1 MDGLAGMVK
10 SGSAADVD
18 VQVDHGGVVRRSGRR
33 RGQRAACDDQ
43 HRHGQFTFLHTQTPV
58 ATSTIPDTATI
69 RATIRR
75 RRGRIQSCNC
85 TMTAWVLVG
94 VAK

>member
-1 MDGLAGMVK
+1 MVK

-18 VQVDHGGVVRRSGRR
+18 VQVDHGGVVRRQVDGEVSEP
-33 RGQRAACDDQ
+33 ACVDQ

-69 RATIRR
+69 TATIRR
-75 RRGRIQSCNC
+75 RRVRIQSCNC